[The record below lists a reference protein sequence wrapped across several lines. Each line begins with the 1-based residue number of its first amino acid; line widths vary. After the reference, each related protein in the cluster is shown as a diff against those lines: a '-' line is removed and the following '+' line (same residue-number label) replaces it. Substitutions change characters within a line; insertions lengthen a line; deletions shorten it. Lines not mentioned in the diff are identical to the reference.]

1 MVHVVAFCELTYHS
15 VSVMLAVEG
24 VFQATA
30 RPSHGLQ
37 SGFVQFSAGQQIVHS
52 LERPGDK
59 TDSCKT
65 HPVTFTG
72 RSLPTNSQQTL
83 IYPMGWCINMLLL
96 AICMVLL

>member
-1 MVHVVAFCELTYHS
+1 MHVVAFCELTYHS

-30 RPSHGLQ
+30 RPSYGLQ

-65 HPVTFTG
+65 HSVTFTG
-72 RSLPTNSQQTL
+72 RSLPPTVNRPVYT
-83 IYPMGWCINMLLL
+83 PWAGG
-96 AICMVLL
+96 

>member
-65 HPVTFTG
+65 HSV
-72 RSLPTNSQQTL
+72 RSLPTPYSQQTL
-83 IYPMGWCINMLLL
+83 LYTMGRCINMLLL
-96 AICMVLL
+96 AIYVVLF